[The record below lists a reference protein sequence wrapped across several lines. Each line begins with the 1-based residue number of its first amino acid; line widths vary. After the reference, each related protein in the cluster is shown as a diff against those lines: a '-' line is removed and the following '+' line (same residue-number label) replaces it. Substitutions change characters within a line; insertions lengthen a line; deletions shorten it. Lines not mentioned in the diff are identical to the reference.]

1 MSVMLI
7 VRITSKPGRGKELA
21 QLIQPVPKD
30 NEFDGC
36 FGMEVL
42 QNSSDQDEIIIIEYW
57 DSIQRH
63 KPFLSDLQ
71 AAGEIKCLSL
81 VRPLNEHIMS
91 KLRPVNFPFLYTLT
105 RSPDLRQHLEQIC
118 HQ

>member
-63 KPFLSDLQ
+63 KTFLSDLQ
-71 AAGEIKCLSL
+71 AAGGLDKMLELSEA
-81 VRPLNEHIMS
+81 VKRTYYVETTAS
-91 KLRPVNFPFLYTLT
+91 
-105 RSPDLRQHLEQIC
+105 
-118 HQ
+118 

>member
-7 VRITSKPGRGKELA
+7 VRITSKPGRGNELT

-63 KPFLSDLQ
+63 KTFLSDLQ
-71 AAGEIKCLSL
+71 AAGGLDKMLELSET
-81 VRPLNEHIMS
+81 VKRTYYVETTAS
-91 KLRPVNFPFLYTLT
+91 
-105 RSPDLRQHLEQIC
+105 
-118 HQ
+118 

>member
-63 KPFLSDLQ
+63 KSFMTDLQ
-71 AAGEIKCLSL
+71 AAGELDKMLELSEA
-81 VRPLNEHIMS
+81 VKRTYYVETTAS
-91 KLRPVNFPFLYTLT
+91 
-105 RSPDLRQHLEQIC
+105 
-118 HQ
+118 